1 LHSAGDMTERAVR
14 LPAAVLVATTAVQ
27 PSDLSRTLP
36 VVQTPRMESVFSN
49 LEAAST
55 RLPASAR
62 GSPLIICRTVHA
74 YTSPPQLLS
83 QVPPPMAVQVPAPQG
98 YTAAG
103 TGSGSSAETR
113 SRSQHRQMSGGR
125 LLDESTSTSPR
136 PHRMVLAHEVR
147 RMCSWQPATTT
158 PREPLSVARREPCAT
173 SSGMALPQALH
184 TSRTCAALL
193 TARSLVAPEP
203 LTPTIGP
210 PRSAVS
216 TPALA
221 PRSVAASTPCLFKAP
236 PFIAPSG
243 SETRREIK
251 LGGDGV
257 MKGSSAQVPVPLR
270 VTLPVRFA
278 AQTAPGP
285 APRATLCAP
294 SRRVVAAPMPLCG
307 GAVAMGGAAAARA
320 RGAARVRSTTPLRI
334 RHDSPVHVRDTL
346 SQVRVVSR
354 AGSPV
359 RTGLA
364 GTLVAQPL
372 GHTSVVQQ
380 LPSVGN
386 QHASASGPGV
396 SEDNC
401 VVDFVVRKARI

>member
-1 LHSAGDMTERAVR
+1 LQSAGDMTERAGR
-14 LPAAVLVATTAVQ
+14 LPAAVLVTTTAVQ

-49 LEAAST
+49 LEAASM
-55 RLPASAR
+55 RMPASAR

-98 YTAAG
+98 YAAAG
-103 TGSGSSAETR
+103 AGSGSSAETR
-113 SRSQHRQMSGGR
+113 SRSQHRQISGGR

-158 PREPLSVARREPCAT
+158 PRE
-173 SSGMALPQALH
+173 ALH
-184 TSRTCAALL
+184 TSHTCAALL
-193 TARSLVAPEP
+193 TARSLVALEP
-203 LTPTIGP
+203 LMPTVGP

-216 TPALA
+216 TPAFA
-221 PRSVAASTPCLFKAP
+221 PRSVASSTPCLFKAP

-257 MKGSSAQVPVPLR
+257 MKGCSAQVPVPRR

-278 AQTAPGP
+278 AQTASGP
-285 APRATLCAP
+285 APRATFCAP
-294 SRRVVAAPMPLCG
+294 SRQVVAAPVPLRG
-307 GAVAMGGAAAARA
+307 GGVAMGGSASARA
-320 RGAARVRSTTPLRI
+320 TGAARMRSTTPLRI

-364 GTLVAQPL
+364 GTLVAQPQ
-372 GHTSVVQQ
+372 GQTSVVQQ

-386 QHASASGPGV
+386 HHASASGPGV